1 MTGGI
6 IYPLFFVGG
15 SMGTAISAY
24 TGWDRLTLTASLSAS
39 TLASHIPAPIALW
52 GMATVMFSGGV
63 GDDWSTWLAV
73 IIAVVVGCSLGVKED
88 IFDLVGLT
96 VCTGRKRGST
106 KKSRRNTIR
115 RITVLEHQLYL
126 NMGIGD
132 ILEDE
137 FDEIEGDAEGE
148 GSMTDKTEAKSS
160 ELSK

>member
-1 MTGGI
+1 
-6 IYPLFFVGG
+6 
-15 SMGTAISAY
+15 
-24 TGWDRLTLTASLSAS
+24 
-39 TLASHIPAPIALW
+39 
-52 GMATVMFSGGV
+52 MFSGGV